1 MDVGLPRVPPGPPLV
16 MSRPTK
22 RPTFQTSPPPT
33 PSSDGNDDASPRKRQ
48 RQEPGDSDDES
59 PVDHFEDALALI
71 DDKYWKKKGMILG
84 RCVEMWD
91 RFNTMIDEGVSR
103 NPTADED
110 DMNTDLSNLQ
120 YRQYCLLTEVA
131 PAMSKL
137 VRRAGD
143 HAGPEFSICLDMVI
157 DIGRKQAR
165 RTDANGIR
173 SSIGLWPCIDWEP
186 TFPRSRHLLGFNHL
200 TSGQLLCPVTLDW
213 DNANVREQLRCG
225 ARDITAADLPSFLW
239 PKGAFEISDPYKGF
253 LRSNLLVVAY
263 KHVFISPSSAKVA
276 NRSTRGGN
284 ALLHNISWVTFESV
298 AYIATVVRFAL
309 SNDPVFVPGGQD
321 PVTGQQSG
329 FPYRDFYRELL
340 IHKDFLQV
348 EEELELLLQWWNE
361 KIFPRTVYHT
371 STVNSHSVGAIMREQ
386 AKVKRTAREAAHEA
400 AQAA

>member
-1 MDVGLPRVPPGPPLV
+1 MSQQMDVGLPKIPRGSPLV
-16 MSRPTK
+16 MTY
-22 RPTFQTSPPPT
+22 PPPT
-33 PSSDGNDDASPRKRQ
+33 PSSGGDDDASPRKRQ
-48 RQEPGDSDDES
+48 RREPEDSDDES
-59 PVDHFEDALALI
+59 PVDHYEDALALI
-71 DDKYWKKKGMILG
+71 DDNYWKKKGMILG

-91 RFNTMIDEGVSR
+91 RFNVMIEEGVSR
-103 NPTADED
+103 NPTVDED
-110 DMNTDLSNLQ
+110 DMNTNL
-120 YRQYCLLTEVA
+120 QYCLLTEVA
-131 PAMSKL
+131 PEMSKL

-143 HAGPEFSICLDMVI
+143 HAGPEFSMCLDMAI

-165 RTDANGIR
+165 RIDANGIK
-173 SSIGLWPCIDWEP
+173 SSIGLWPCINWEP
-186 TFPRSRHLLGFNHL
+186 AFPRSRHLMGFNHL

-213 DNANVREQLRCG
+213 DNTNVREQLCRG
-225 ARDITAADLPSFLW
+225 VQDVTAADLPYFLW
-239 PKGAFEISDPYKGF
+239 PKGAFEIQDPYKGF
-253 LRSNLLVVAY
+253 LRSDLLVMAY

-284 ALLHNISWVTFESV
+284 AALHNISWVTFESV

-340 IHKDFLQV
+340 IHKGFLEV

-371 STVNSHSVGAIMREQ
+371 STVNSHSIGAIMREQ
-386 AKVKRTAREAAHEA
+386 AKVKHAAREAAHEA